1 LTSALALGSVEHVA
15 IVGGGGKTTLMFSL
29 AEELRLKGRRVIT
42 STTTK
47 IWHHE
52 AQRSP
57 CVVFPHA
64 DSAWHDIVGDALD
77 NHGHVFVGQGILE
90 SGKVQ
95 GISSELAGLLVKEPG
110 VDTLILEADGSAGRP
125 VKAHAQHEPVI
136 PSSATVVIAVMGLE
150 ALGQL
155 LEPEVVFRA
164 ELFEQITGLRQGER
178 LTPKGLARIF
188 QGSDGLFRGSP
199 EPSRR
204 VVFLNKLDLLSGDQ
218 EAKELADLILKTS
231 RLPIDRVVI
240 GSIIKAH
247 YFVTV

>member
-1 LTSALALGSVEHVA
+1 MGPVEHVA

-57 CVVFPHA
+57 CVVFSHA
-64 DSAWHDIVGDALD
+64 DSAWHDIVRDGLES
-77 NHGHVFVGQGILE
+77 HGHVFVGQGVLE
-90 SGKVQ
+90 SGKVK
-95 GISSELAGLLVKEPG
+95 GISPGLADALFQESG
-110 VDTLILEADGSAGRP
+110 VDNLILEADGSAGRP
-125 VKAHAQHEPVI
+125 VKAHAEHEPVI
-136 PSSATVVIAVMGLE
+136 PLSATVVIAMMGLE
-150 ALGQL
+150 AIGKL

-164 ELFEQITGLRQGER
+164 ELFEQITGLGQGER

-188 QGSDGLFRGSP
+188 HGPDGLFRGSP
-199 EPSRR
+199 EPARR
-204 VVFLNKLDLLSGDQ
+204 VVFLNKLDLLTGEQ
-218 EAKELADLILKTS
+218 EAKELADLVLKTS
-231 RLPIDRVVI
+231 LFPIDRVVI